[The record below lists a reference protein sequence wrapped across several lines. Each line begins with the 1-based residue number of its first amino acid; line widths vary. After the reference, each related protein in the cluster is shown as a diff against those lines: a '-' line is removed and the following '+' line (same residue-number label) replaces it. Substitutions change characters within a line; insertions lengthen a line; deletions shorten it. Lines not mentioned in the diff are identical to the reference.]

1 MRSVAGVSLACILL
15 CAAALRADEG
25 GSDADGTQSFYRYTN
40 KHGRVVYTNIA
51 EQVPPAERARS
62 RVDLRHVSLN
72 TEVGTEIDR
81 RLEEQHAALMQTPY
95 CRRMRAAAEV
105 GFTTRLWEDFAPLIA
120 CGGLLLGFLFY
131 TPSALRRFGAPAWA
145 KVLMMAIPALAISG
159 LVMFSMSYTN
169 ETIAKLKQQAK
180 PCAAETFARLSGQ
193 QDAVMQHSQLVD
205 KLQQE
210 IAKIEQEAR

>member
-1 MRSVAGVSLACILL
+1 MRSAAGVSLACVLL
-15 CAAALRADEG
+15 CAVVVRAEEG
-25 GSDADGTQSFYRYTN
+25 GADADGARSFYRYVN

-51 EQVPPAERARS
+51 EQVPLAERARA

-81 RLEEQHAALMQTPY
+81 RLEEEHAALTQSPY

-105 GFTTRLWEDFAPLIA
+105 GFATRLWEDFAPLIA
-120 CGGLLLGFLFY
+120 CGGLLLGFLVY
-131 TPSALRRFGAPAWA
+131 TPTALRRFGAPVWA

-169 ETIAKLKQQAK
+169 ETIVKVKQQAK
-180 PCAAETFARLSGQ
+180 PCAAEAFAKLSGQ
-193 QDAVMQHSQLVD
+193 QDAVMQHFQLVD
-205 KLQQE
+205 QLKQQM
-210 IAKIEQEAR
+210 AKIEEEAR